1 MMELHTHGNFN
12 VARTHVATY
21 TEKGHQVRNIEKN
34 AGKTRRKF
42 LLWISHNRFGIVL
55 FVCVFFY
62 SLVCVWLETRRL
74 EIAEYVFN

>member
-1 MMELHTHGNFN
+1 MMELHTQFEHGNFN

-55 FVCVFFY
+55 FVCVFFI
-62 SLVCVWLETRRL
+62 RL
-74 EIAEYVFN
+74 FAFGWRLADWK